1 LTYRNQWPGIPATFV
16 TYGAALVVPVRTL
29 SSGFGISIMNDMQGS
44 GVINKTS
51 ASLLYGYAVDIGNNW
66 RVGAGLSASWVMKR
80 FNADELVFRT
90 DLLNELGYSY
100 GPAIMDNY
108 TRDYPDFSIGLI
120 ASNPDNFTVGI
131 SASHVTRPRDTFSE
145 AVSSRLPLKY
155 TAFFSKRISRFAGYD
170 DISLEPAV
178 FYSIQS
184 ANQELIWGSR
194 VDFASS
200 FMLGAYIRQNLK
212 MNLESIIISAGFSWE
227 KYNISYHY
235 DVNMKKINFLSTK
248 MAAHEVTFLYRFK
261 YNEQHKTRISKKN
274 LCPAY

>member
-1 LTYRNQWPGIPATFV
+1 
-16 TYGAALVVPVRTL
+16 
-29 SSGFGISIMNDMQGS
+29 
-44 GVINKTS
+44 
-51 ASLLYGYAVDIGNNW
+51 
-66 RVGAGLSASWVMKR
+66 
-80 FNADELVFRT
+80 
-90 DLLNELGYSY
+90 LLNELGYSY

-120 ASNPDNFTVGI
+120 ASNPNSLTFGI

-155 TAFFSKRISRFAGYD
+155 TAFLSKRISNVAGYD

-200 FMLGAYIRQNLK
+200 FMLGAWIRQNLR

-261 YNEQHKTRISKKN
+261 YNEQYKTRNSKKN